1 MSFYFNTNNSISP
14 TDALTQM
21 IQMFK
26 QSESS
31 KLIKPI
37 ETQKNSIQVKISYF
51 RDLKAKLNALLTIV
65 RDLSFSGVNSK
76 FQVKTA
82 DVSNPSILS
91 VVAEP
96 YATQSTHAIFVQ
108 QLAKEDS
115 VLSSRFS
122 NGGTEILTAVGEG
135 TKMIRVVVNSVST
148 DVNIAI
154 SSGDTNEMILNKI
167 ASSINSIISDVS
179 ATVIHDTN
187 STSRLVIKSKNTGSQ
202 YAISLSDVSGNLLE
216 SIGLG
221 ASVISTRSSSTDVNG
236 GYLYSDVNLL
246 DAKIIVD
253 GVSITRGSNK
263 INDVIPGLTIELK
276 QAQNAG
282 DTPISVTVK
291 IDSAKV
297 KESIDLFVKA
307 YNDLIKFINDKT
319 KTSADGTRS
328 AFSGDYMLSEL
339 KMNLRLKVSEIVSSG
354 TLKFL
359 NDIGIKINLDGT
371 LTVSDATKLEKLIS
385 TDVSQV
391 EALFNSSNGIAVK
404 LRDFI
409 NPFVQIGGVIDQ
421 RVNFGKEQMKYID
434 ERIKSLN
441 NLIDQR
447 AESLRRQFAQLLS
460 LYNAFARQQAMVQQ
474 LTQALVI

>member
-1 MSFYFNTNNSISP
+1 MSFYFNTNNSINSA
-14 TDALTQM
+14 DALTQL

-31 KLIKPI
+31 KLIKPV
-37 ETQKNSIQVKISYF
+37 ETQKSSIQVKISYLQ
-51 RDLKAKLNALLTIV
+51 DLKAKLDSLLTIV
-65 RDLSFSGVNSK
+65 KDLSLSGTSSK

-82 DVSNPSILS
+82 EVSNPSVLS

-96 YATQSTHAIFVQ
+96 YATQSTHTIFVQ

-122 NGGTEILTAVGEG
+122 NSGTEILTATGEG
-135 TKMIRVVVNSVST
+135 TKTIRIVVNGVST
-148 DVNIAI
+148 DVNITV
-154 SSGDTNEMILNKI
+154 SLGDTNEIILSKI
-167 ASSINSIISDVS
+167 ASSINSTVSDVS
-179 ATVIHDTN
+179 ATVIHDTS

-221 ASVISTRSSSTDVNG
+221 ASVISTRSPSTDVNG

-253 GVSITRGSNK
+253 GINITRGSNK
-263 INDVIPGLTIELK
+263 INDVISGLTIELK
-276 QAQNAG
+276 QVQNAG
-282 DTPISVTVK
+282 DTPVSVAVK

-297 KESIDLFVKA
+297 KESIDSFIKA
-307 YNDLIKFINDKT
+307 YNDLMKFINDKT
-319 KTSADGTRS
+319 KTTTDGTRS
-328 AFSGDYMLSEL
+328 AFSGDYMLVGL
-339 KMNLRLKVSEIVSSG
+339 KASLRLKVSEMVSSG

-359 NDIGIKINLDGT
+359 NDIGIKINSDGT
-371 LTVSDATKLEKLIS
+371 LTISDAAKLDKLIS

-391 EALFNSSNGIAVK
+391 EALFNSSDGIAVK

-421 RVNFGKEQMKYID
+421 RVNFGKEQMEHID

-460 LYNAFARQQAMVQQ
+460 LYNAFTRQQAMIQQ
-474 LTQALVI
+474 LNQALVI